1 MLLEQ
6 FFPPVEIAL
15 VLEPEELALPL
26 LKYLVAMG
34 HRGREPDLNIRNFY
48 AGSEVDAYA
57 GEKSDEMSRAIV
69 EAWMWLEREGMLAPY
84 LRKGREW
91 VSMTRRGT
99 KLAEESDIDGYVRRN
114 LIPKQSL
121 DPVLADK
128 VWPLFI
134 RGDYDTAVFQAFKEV
149 EIRARTAASLSPESY
164 GTSLMRDAFHPE
176 NGVLT
181 DSSLPS
187 AERQAT
193 SVVSYKCL
201 YSPCH
206 SSKPMK
212 NPFDQPPDPLPVQE
226 GGKDYIWGTPPDPCQ
241 RRLRPLSEEGAPLRR
256 GEAPLDSPFF
266 ITLLGSIRD
275 TCLPPGFQ
283 PALE

>member
-91 VSMTRRGT
+91 VSVTRRGA
-99 KLAEESDIDGYVRRN
+99 KLAEESDIAGYVRSN

-187 AERQAT
+187 AERQTT
-193 SVVSYKCL
+193 SDL
-201 YSPCH
+201 FAGAIGLF
-206 SSKPMK
+206 K
-212 NPFDQPPDPLPVQE
+212 NPASHRDVDWNDPAECAELI
-226 GGKDYIWGTPPDPCQ
+226 YLANHL
-241 RRLRPLSEEGAPLRR
+241 LRMVEKHADEECSRV
-256 GEAPLDSPFF
+256 
-266 ITLLGSIRD
+266 
-275 TCLPPGFQ
+275 
-283 PALE
+283 